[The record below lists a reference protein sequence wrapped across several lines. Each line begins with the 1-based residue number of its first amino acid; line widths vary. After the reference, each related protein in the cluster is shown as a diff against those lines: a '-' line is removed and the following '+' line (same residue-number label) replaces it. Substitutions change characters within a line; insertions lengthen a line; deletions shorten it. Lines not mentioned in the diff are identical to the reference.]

1 MADSALQGTHATTA
15 PADSGAGGLPQFD
28 LAQWPGQMVW
38 MLIIFGV
45 MFALFAKVFVPSVG
59 GTIADREDRISGDV
73 GEARRLR
80 DEADAQAAAAAAEMA
95 QARAAAQKLA
105 LDAKA
110 KAHADA
116 AKREAAEEARLA
128 ATLAKA
134 EAAINATREKA
145 MGHVRE
151 IAADTAQAIVEKLT
165 GVVATAAELKAAT
178 GGKA

>member
-1 MADSALQGTHATTA
+1 MAALPTSVPAGAEHA
-15 PADSGAGGLPQFD
+15 SGGLPQFD
-28 LAQWPGQMVW
+28 MTWWPGEIVW
-38 MLIIFGV
+38 TLIIFG
-45 MFALFAKVFVPSVG
+45 FLFFLFSKVFVPRIG
-59 GTIADREDRISGDV
+59 DTIASREDRISGDV

-80 DEADAQAAAAAAEMA
+80 DEADAQANAAAAETA
-95 QARAAAQKLA
+95 QGRAAAQKVA

-110 KAHADA
+110 KAHAEA

-134 EAAINATREKA
+134 EAAISATRERA

-165 GVVATAAELKAAT
+165 GETVSAAEIAA
-178 GGKA
+178 AQSRQA